1 MNWGLKWYFRE
12 FVILN
17 TNLKVLVIGRGGR
30 EHAILRAVVKS
41 PLVKQAFIAPGNGA
55 TNQIATNVAI
65 DELNINELVEFA
77 KKEQID
83 LTIVGPESSLEAG
96 IVDAFM
102 DNSLPIFGPK
112 KAATRIE
119 SSKAYAKE
127 IMAKYKINTAD
138 YAKFTDYNTAIEY
151 AKTISYPHVIKYD
164 GLAAGKGV
172 VICENETEMTEQIKI
187 MLKDQLYGNEAIIL
201 EEFLEGEEF
210 TLLSLVKDDNVYPLE
225 VSRDFKRALDN
236 DEGLNTGGM
245 GAICPFKKIS
255 ESQKQE
261 AITILEQT
269 ANALVT
275 EGNNFTGVLY
285 GGFIATNT
293 GVKVIEY
300 NARFGD
306 PETEVVLQK
315 LASDLVTLIIDILAD
330 KDVIIENDE
339 KTYVGVCMASKG
351 YPQSYQKGFLIENID
366 NEAIYHMGTINKD
379 GKIYTD
385 GGRVLF
391 ATAAGIN
398 QEQAREKAYELVQS
412 IKCDNLYYRT
422 DIGVKDEN

>member
-1 MNWGLKWYFRE
+1 MNWGLKWYLQE

-55 TNQIATNVAI
+55 TSQIATNVAI
-65 DELNINELVEFA
+65 DELNISELVDFA

-102 DNSLPIFGPK
+102 ANSLAIFGPK
-112 KAATRIE
+112 QAATRIE

-127 IMAKYKINTAD
+127 IMAKYQINTAD
-138 YAKFTDYNTAIEY
+138 YAKFTDYDKAISY
-151 AKTISYPHVIKYD
+151 AKTINYPHVIKYD

-172 VICENETEMTEQIKI
+172 VICENESEMLEQIKI
-187 MLKDQLYGNEAIIL
+187 MLKDQVYGKEAIIL
-201 EEFLEGEEF
+201 EEFLVGEEF
-210 TLLSLVKDDNVYPLE
+210 TLLSLVKDDKVYPLE

-245 GAICPFKKIS
+245 GAICPFNKIS
-255 ESQKQE
+255 EQQKQE
-261 AITILEQT
+261 AIIILEQT
-269 ANALVT
+269 ASALVK
-275 EGNNFTGVLY
+275 EANNFTGVLY
-285 GGFIATNT
+285 GGFIATDT

-315 LASDLVTLIIDILAD
+315 LASDLVMLIIDILAD

-366 NEAIYHMGTINKD
+366 NEAIYHMGTVNKE

-391 ATAAGIN
+391 ATAAGEN
-398 QEQAREKAYELVQS
+398 QEQAREKAYELVRQ

-422 DIGVKDEN
+422 DIGVNDEN